1 MLSVSNVTTPW
12 AHGQQPESEAIAS
25 NSDIAKSHDTIPD
38 EEESLVDFAR
48 RMTKELLDK
57 SGVTLVTD
65 TPAQYHA
72 LDARTR
78 AEAATWDLTGH
89 APEHVEKTL
98 HCSVMYTAWSYP
110 HGHLDAQLVIACIVF
125 WILCIDDYTVPVA
138 ALSAF
143 APRLQTGAKQL
154 HPGLDVLAALLAR
167 TRAVLNP
174 YAATACTVDV
184 LNYVNS
190 TLHEHHLA
198 DMPLARAARR
208 YPLYKRTRNG
218 INEICAGFVWDAF
231 TFPDVATHIQAF
243 PDAILF
249 IALTNDVL
257 TFYKEEL
264 AGDTR
269 NFVHDEARVTG
280 RSPRA
285 VVAGTVD
292 AVVDTIRAGRA
303 VLSGAERDAWD
314 SFVAGYISFSVL
326 TPRYRVAGLAERG
339 VGEL

>member
-1 MLSVSNVTTPW
+1 M
-12 AHGQQPESEAIAS
+12 PE
-25 NSDIAKSHDTIPD
+25 

-48 RMTKELLDK
+48 RMTKELLEK
-57 SGVTLVTD
+57 AGVALVTE
-65 TPAQYHA
+65 TPAQYTV
-72 LDARTR
+72 LNERIR
-78 AEAATWDLTGH
+78 AAAKTWDLTGH

-125 WILCIDDYTVPVA
+125 WILSIDDYTIPLS

-143 APRLQTGAKQL
+143 AANLQSGTPQL
-154 HPGLDVLAALLAR
+154 HPGLDELTALLAR
-167 TRAVLNP
+167 TRDVLNP

-198 DMPLARAARR
+198 DMPLRTGAHR

-218 INEICAGFVWDAF
+218 INEVCAGFIWDKF

-285 VVAGTVD
+285 VVEGTVN

-303 VLSGAERDAWD
+303 VLQGAERAAWD
-314 SFVAGYISFSVL
+314 SFVAGYISFSIL
-326 TPRYRVAGLAERG
+326 TPRYRVAGLADG
-339 VGEL
+339 DVMSI